1 MDLELLNPASK
12 TTETFRAPSLSGDVA
27 GFIVRRLLH
36 LLGLLA
42 GVALV
47 GFVLMELS
55 PVDPIDAYVGGD
67 AVRLGEQ
74 QQEAIAERWGLNDPP
89 TDRLTHWAWNLVRG
103 DLGTSII
110 FNAPV
115 TQVIAQRFTA
125 SLALLATA
133 WVLSGVIGF
142 ALGLV
147 AAANRDRVLDRAIR
161 WTAYTLASA
170 PAFWVG
176 LLLLTVFA
184 VQLGWVPTSGATP
197 IGMDPAHATLFQRLR
212 HLILPALT
220 LSIVGIAPV
229 TLHTRTRALEVLGS
243 DAVLFARAQGDS
255 GWGLVRHRVMRS
267 AAVPALMLQ
276 FASIS
281 ELLGGSVLAEQV
293 FNYPGLGQATVR
305 AGIQGDVPLL
315 LGIALFATVLVFVG
329 NQIGDIA
336 QRTVDPRV
344 PVFGRRG
351 RR

>member
-1 MDLELLNPASK
+1 VDVELLTPTPE
-12 TTETFRAPSLSGDVA
+12 TTEAPRPPSPSRDVA
-27 GFIVRRLLH
+27 GFVVRRLLH

-74 QQEAIAERWGLNDPP
+74 QREAIAERWGLNDPP
-89 TDRLTHWAWNLVRG
+89 AERLAHWASNLVRG
-103 DLGTSII
+103 DLGTSTI

-115 TQVIAQRFTA
+115 TQVMGQRFTA

-147 AAANRDRVLDRAIR
+147 AAANHGRHLDRAIR

-170 PAFWVG
+170 PTFWVG

-197 IGMDPAHATLFQRLR
+197 IGMDPAQATLFQRLH

-243 DAVLFARAQGDS
+243 EAVLFARAQGDS
-255 GWGLVRHRVMRS
+255 GWGLIRHRVMRN

-305 AGIQGDVPLL
+305 AGVQGDVPLL

-329 NQIGDIA
+329 NQVGDIA
-336 QRTVDPRV
+336 QRMVDPRV
-344 PVFGRRG
+344 PVLGRRG